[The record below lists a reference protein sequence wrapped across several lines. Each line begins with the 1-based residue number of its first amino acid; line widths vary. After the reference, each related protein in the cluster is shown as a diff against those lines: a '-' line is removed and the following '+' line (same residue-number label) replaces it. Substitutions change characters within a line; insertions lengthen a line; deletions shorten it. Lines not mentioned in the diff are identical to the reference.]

1 MNWNVL
7 HVKPRCEKKIGEYCS
22 FHHIEFYLP
31 LRGETKVYQRRKVTV
46 SKPVFPGYVFASFS
60 RDERELL
67 LKSGNL
73 ARIIDVNDQAH
84 FLWELDQ
91 IRKALF
97 VDPTLG
103 ATEALKKGR
112 LVRIVHGPFLGLE
125 GLVDSV
131 KNQSRVVL
139 NVNMIGQGVFVDVE
153 ADMLELLD

>member
-7 HVKPRCEKKIGEYCS
+7 HVRPRCEKKIGEYCS
-22 FHHIEFYLP
+22 FHQIEFYLP
-31 LRGETKVYQRRKVTV
+31 LRDETKIYQRRKVTV

-60 RDERELL
+60 CDRRELL

-73 ARIIDVNDQAH
+73 ARIIDVIDQDN

-91 IRKALF
+91 VRKALF

-103 ATEALKKGR
+103 AMKALQKGM
-112 LVRIVHGPFLGLE
+112 LVRIVNGPFLGLE

-131 KNQSRVVL
+131 KTQSRVML